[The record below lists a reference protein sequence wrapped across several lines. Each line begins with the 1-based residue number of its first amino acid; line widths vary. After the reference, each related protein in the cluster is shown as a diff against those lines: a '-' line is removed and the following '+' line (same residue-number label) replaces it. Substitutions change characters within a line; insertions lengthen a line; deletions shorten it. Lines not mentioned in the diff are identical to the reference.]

1 MLQAVTGYWRSG
13 NGFLDKISGKDESL
27 HSEDGLT
34 LSAFLQKAQG
44 SPGKDY
50 LVVGNLDE

>member
-1 MLQAVTGYWRSG
+1 MLQAITGYWRSG

-27 HSEDGLT
+27 HSAAGLT
-34 LSAFLQKAQG
+34 LSAFPQKAQG